1 MRKHSLTLIAGTIE
15 TKDALT
21 KQLHHLMGEFL
32 HIHSFAVDE
41 GVPSKID
48 GDTILLSSNHVLHEV
63 KERLSTQSNVM
74 VANRT
79 VNHEQLDKLLKLE
92 KGKRVLVVN
101 DFKETALELIDTLL
115 EIGLQHLDYIPY
127 DSNKRYY
134 NDIEIA
140 ITPGEMNIIPKYIP
154 QKVDIGVRLLDV
166 STILKLVNHYSLT
179 YIATVV
185 SQRYIQSFIHLNQK
199 LLYAEK
205 QADKL
210 RLHLENVVNAVDEG
224 VFALNEKKEV
234 TVYNEFAAKVFGLP
248 QQEVIGKR
256 LEELRIQK
264 DVVAFI
270 QRKQGEDGL
279 FTINGIDVVV
289 HPLELEQEKT
299 VVVTIKNVNQA
310 IEIEKKVKKEQLKSG
325 LVAKYQFTH
334 IIGSHPTIKETKK
347 IARKLAQSELPVLIQ
362 GETGTGKELF
372 AHAMHHSSFRN
383 SGAFLAVNCS
393 AITETLLESEL
404 FGYEEGAFTGAQRG
418 GKRGLFELADGG
430 TIFLDEIGD
439 ISPNLQARL
448 LRVLQEKE
456 VRRIGGEKL
465 IPINVRVIA
474 ATNKDLQAKILK
486 GEFRSDLYYRLNVLS
501 LQLPSL
507 TERKSDI
514 PLLVEHFMSQSNQTV
529 EIEHVVMDMLIQ
541 HKWEGNIRELK
552 NTIDYML
559 TVCDGERLTLR
570 DIPKNWS
577 SITHSV
583 EDVFHVKQS
592 HLTLM
597 EKKEYGLIL
606 DIVRR
611 YNEEGQ
617 TASRRIIVEELAR
630 TQHFLTDQQIRH
642 RLDLLEQQSLVTKGR
657 GRAGT
662 KITIQGI
669 SFLQSLQE
677 NR

>member
-1 MRKHSLTLIAGTIE
+1 MTLIAGTIE
-15 TKDALT
+15 TKEALT
-21 KQLHHLMGEFL
+21 KQLNHLMGEFL

-41 GVPSKID
+41 GLPNQLND
-48 GDTILLSSNHVLHEV
+48 ETILLSSNHVLQEV
-63 KERLSTQSNVM
+63 KEMLSTHSNVI

-79 VNHEQLDKLLKLE
+79 VNHEQLDKLLELE
-92 KGKRVLVVN
+92 KGKKVLVVN

-115 EIGLQHLDYIPY
+115 EIGLLHLQYVPY

-134 NDIEIA
+134 NDIDIA
-140 ITPGEMNIIPKYIP
+140 ITPGETTIIPKYIP
-154 QKVDIGVRLLDV
+154 HKIDIGVRLLDV
-166 STILKLVNHYSLT
+166 STILKLVDHYALT
-179 YIATVV
+179 HMSTVV

-199 LLYAEK
+199 LLHAEK
-205 QADKL
+205 QAERL
-210 RLHLENVVNAVDEG
+210 RLHLENVVDAVDEG
-224 VFALNEKKEV
+224 VLALNEGREV
-234 TVYNEFAAKVFGLP
+234 TVYNAFAAKVFGIP
-248 QQEVIGKR
+248 QQEAIGKSID
-256 LEELRIQK
+256 ELKVQK
-264 DVVAFI
+264 DVATFI
-270 QRKQGEDGL
+270 QQRQGEDGL

-289 HPLELEQEKT
+289 HRLELSQEKAI
-299 VVVTIKNVNQA
+299 VVTIKNVNQA

-325 LVAKYQFTH
+325 LVAKYHFTH

-347 IARKLAQSELPVLIQ
+347 IGEKLAKSELPVLIQ

-372 AHAMHHSSFRN
+372 AHAIHHSSFRHT
-383 SGAFLAVNCS
+383 GPFLAVNCS

-465 IPINVRVIA
+465 IPINVRVVA
-474 ATNKDLQAKILK
+474 ATNKNLQAKIVK

-507 TERKSDI
+507 VERKADI
-514 PLLVEHFMSQSNQTV
+514 PLLVEHFINQSNQTV
-529 EIEHVVMDMLIQ
+529 DIEHTVMDMLIQ

-559 TVCDGERLTLR
+559 TVCNGERLTLQ

-577 SITHSV
+577 SFTHSTA
-583 EDVFHVKQS
+583 EDSVFHVKQS
-592 HLTLM
+592 SLTLM
-597 EKKEYGLIL
+597 ERKEYELIL
-606 DIVRR
+606 RIIKRC
-611 YNEEGQ
+611 NENSQ
-617 TASRRIIVEELAR
+617 AASRRIISQEMKHTDQV
-630 TQHFLTDQQIRH
+630 LTDQQIRH
-642 RLDLLEQQSLVTKGR
+642 RLNALESHSFITKGR
-657 GRAGT
+657 GRSGT
-662 KITIQGI
+662 KITLQGI
-669 SFLQSLQE
+669 GFLQSLE
-677 NR
+677 EKR